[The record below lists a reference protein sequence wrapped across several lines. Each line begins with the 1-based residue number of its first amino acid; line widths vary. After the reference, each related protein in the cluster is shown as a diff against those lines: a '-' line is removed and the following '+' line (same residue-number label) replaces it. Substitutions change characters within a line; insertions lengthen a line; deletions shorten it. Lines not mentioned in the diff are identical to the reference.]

1 MSGETERNVS
11 GWSIDT
17 LHMHFNR
24 LWKSESR
31 SVRRALK
38 LQAKEYERR
47 LNSLNH
53 AHEQAVETAHTYVT
67 LDKYEDWI
75 KQNASAKDAAFERAD
90 EKIEGLKRRI
100 EAMEKAHNR
109 LIGIMLVVV
118 PIAGVIGGAIVK
130 LFSSK

>member
-1 MSGETERNVS
+1 MSKPSTS
-11 GWSIDT
+11 DWTIPT
-17 LHMHFNR
+17 LYEHLR
-24 LWKSESR
+24 TLWKSESR
-31 SVRRALK
+31 AVRRALK
-38 LQAKEYERR
+38 LQATEYERR
-47 LNSLNH
+47 LDSLNH

-75 KQNASAKDAAFERAD
+75 KQNASAKDTAFERAD
-90 EKIEGLKRRI
+90 EKIEGLKLRI

-109 LIGIMLVVV
+109 LIGIMLVLV